1 MVLGPGWAPKYE
13 VMMYLCRFDG
23 FGGETRQKRPAS
35 DCKQRC
41 PNTATRRDQCPMS
54 GLPRTS
60 DQIIRGGCSVSL
72 TVNGHRPSRGAF
84 GERGEVFVKPQPWLL
99 DPNRSSSAPRS
110 TPRPRRG
117 KREPRRQRAATVTV
131 EARPGPDA
139 PIGRLFQPATWGG
152 GAAQRACQVSEYDS
166 LVTVDCVDA
175 RRRLALA
182 RDWPN
187 QDAVVCFD

>member
-41 PNTATRRDQCPMS
+41 PNTATRRINAQCRACR
-54 GLPRTS
+54 GHL
-60 DQIIRGGCSVSL
+60 IRLFAGVARCPWLSMAIAQVE
-72 TVNGHRPSRGAF
+72 VPS
-84 GERGEVFVKPQPWLL
+84 ERGEAFVKPQPWLL

-152 GAAQRACQVSEYDS
+152 WSRTACLPGV
-166 LVTVDCVDA
+166 
-175 RRRLALA
+175 RI
-182 RDWPN
+182 
-187 QDAVVCFD
+187 